1 MQLTRCGTALVVL
14 ITGTGVFSWLFENI
28 FSFFIFFSLAG
39 LLFLRAFVFSRRAS
53 IVIHSISLERNAKKT
68 VIRRGSNVRIRT
80 SAECRIPP
88 GTTVLIRD
96 LLPGSAKLVS
106 GRDSAS
112 SNQQGLQGFDFQYM
126 VALLST
132 GHIGFRGIEA
142 EIRDQFFVSR
152 FQFQNSR
159 FKKPYIW
166 VEPVGLFRKDQTGG
180 AMGDWEEEKRSPLRG
195 SGVIAFRDYLPGDDP
210 RSIDWKMTAKHGKM
224 FVREYAGLV
233 GVPSLFVLD
242 FSGNAGDL
250 TDSWDRLS
258 GSFLQAFR
266 DAARERKKC
275 SLVLVSGMNL
285 IRYLPDETSLS
296 RVRTAIAS
304 NRSYPRLVHAYR
316 NLDAGPAR
324 YLKKRVENELEGSAG
339 DTGKSRYL
347 QNLGGI
353 YDSFVPEMHPS
364 VFDLQVA
371 RMLSKEETGRVYIF
385 SLFQGD
391 QSHIRTLIHQSR
403 MRGIRV
409 SCEVPKVVA
418 GGELVRKLE
427 RFGAHDIQVVQ

>member
-1 MQLTRCGTALVVL
+1 MQLTRCGTALVLL
-14 ITGTGVFSWLFENI
+14 ITGTGALSWLFENI
-28 FSFFIFFSLAG
+28 YSFFIFFSLAG
-39 LLFLRAFVFSRRAS
+39 LLFLRALVFSRRVS
-53 IVIHSISLERNAKKT
+53 IVLHSITIDRSAQKT
-68 VIRRGSNVRIRT
+68 VIRRGSSVGVRT
-80 SAECRIPP
+80 SVTCNVPP

-96 LLPGSAKLVS
+96 LLPGSAELVS
-106 GRDSAS
+106 GRDSVS
-112 SNQQGLQGFDFQYM
+112 SNQQGRQSFDLQYL
-126 VALLST
+126 VALLSS

-152 FQFQNSR
+152 FQFQNSL
-159 FKKPYIW
+159 FQKPYIW
-166 VEPVGLFRKDQTGG
+166 VEPVGPFRKDKTGS
-180 AMGDWEEEKRSPLRG
+180 AMGEWEEERRSPLRG
-195 SGVIAFRDYLPGDDP
+195 SGVIAFRDYFPGDDP

-250 TDSWDRLS
+250 TDSWDSLS

-304 NRSYPRLVHAYR
+304 NRSYPQLVHAYR

-324 YLKKRVENELEGSAG
+324 YLKKQVENELEGSAG

-347 QNLGGI
+347 HALLKI
-353 YDSFVPEMHPS
+353 YESFVPEMHPS
-364 VFDLQVA
+364 LFDLQVA
-371 RMLSKEETGRVYIF
+371 RMSSKENLGRIYIF

-391 QSHIRTLIHQSR
+391 QSHIQALIYQSR

-409 SCEVPKVVA
+409 SCEVPRALA

-427 RFGAHDIQVVQ
+427 RFGAHDIQVIQ